1 MFYFQILSIMK
12 KIKDRKCLKFFEII
26 NGKEINI
33 KFRKQIKSNDIL
45 KIIKDIITQH
55 SLKN

>member
-26 NGKEINI
+26 NSKEINI

-45 KIIKDIITQH
+45 KIIKDII
-55 SLKN
+55 K

>member
-45 KIIKDIITQH
+45 KIIKDII
-55 SLKN
+55 K